1 MPKAPKENR
10 EVDVGQLAGMDTRQ
24 LVEFHRELFGDV
36 RVAANPGHL
45 RRKIAWHIQAARE
58 GGLPDSARRYALAI
72 ASGTTLRVRIG
83 ENSARRKSEIPL
95 DRTVTT
101 AVAPEH
107 DVRLPLSGSLLM
119 KDYRGRTIIVR
130 VLDHGFEYD
139 GRKFTSLSA
148 VAQDITGTKWNGW
161 AFFGLAKKEDR
172 LAG

>member
-1 MPKAPKENR
+1 MPEAPKENR
-10 EVDVGQLAGMDTRQ
+10 EVDVGQLSEMDTQQ
-24 LVEFHRELFGDV
+24 LVELHRKLFGEE
-36 RVAANPGHL
+36 RVASNAGHL

-58 GGLPDSARRYALAI
+58 GGLPDSARQYALVI
-72 ASGTTLRVRIG
+72 ARGATLRVRIS
-83 ENSARRKSEIPL
+83 ENAARRKSEIPL

-107 DVRLPLSGSLLM
+107 DVRLPLAGSLLM

-130 VLDHGFEYD
+130 VLNHGFEYD

-161 AFFGLAKKEDR
+161 AFFGLAKKENR
-172 LAG
+172 IVG

>member
-1 MPKAPKENR
+1 MPEAPKENR
-10 EVDVGQLAGMDTRQ
+10 EVDVGQLAEMDTQQ
-24 LVEFHRELFGDV
+24 LMELHRKLFGEE
-36 RVAANPGHL
+36 RVASNAGHL

-58 GGLPDSARRYALAI
+58 GGLPDSARQYALVI
-72 ASGTTLRVRIG
+72 ARGTKLRVRIS
-83 ENSARRKSEIPL
+83 ENAARRKSAIPL

-107 DVRLPLSGSLLM
+107 DVRLPLAGSLLM

-130 VLDHGFEYD
+130 VLNHGFEYD

-161 AFFGLAKKEDR
+161 AFFGLAKKENR
-172 LAG
+172 IVG

>member
-10 EVDVGQLAGMDTRQ
+10 DVDVGQLAGMDTRQ
-24 LVEFHRELFGDV
+24 LVELHHKLFGEE
-36 RVAANPGHL
+36 RVAANAGHL
-45 RRKIAWHIQAARE
+45 RRKIAWHMQAARE
-58 GGLPDSARRYALAI
+58 GWLPDSALQYALAI
-72 ASGTTLRVRIG
+72 ARGTTLRIRIS
-83 ENSARRKSEIPL
+83 ENAARRKSEIPL

-119 KDYRGRTIIVR
+119 KDYKGRTIIVR

-148 VAQDITGTKWNGW
+148 VAQDITGTMWNGF
-161 AFFGLAKKEDR
+161 AFFGLMKEGTIGR
-172 LAG
+172 R

>member
-1 MPKAPKENR
+1 MPKTQKENR
-10 EVDVGQLAGMDTRQ
+10 EVDVGQLAGMDTLQ
-24 LVEFHRELFGDV
+24 LVELHRKLFGEE
-36 RVAANPGHL
+36 RVDANAGHL
-45 RRKIAWHIQAARE
+45 RRKIAWHMQAARE
-58 GGLPDSARRYALAI
+58 GGLPDSARQYALAV
-72 ASGTTLRVRIG
+72 ARGTTLRVRIS
-83 ENSARRKSEIPL
+83 ENAARRKSEVPL

-107 DVRLPLSGSLLM
+107 DVRLPLSGSLLI
-119 KDYRGRTIIVR
+119 KDYKGRTIIVR
-130 VLDHGFEYD
+130 VLDHGFEFD

>member
-1 MPKAPKENR
+1 MPEASRENR
-10 EVDVGQLAGMDTRQ
+10 EVDVGHLAGMDTRQ
-24 LVEFHRELFGDV
+24 LVELHRELFGEE
-36 RVAANPGHL
+36 RVAVNSGHL

-58 GGLPDSARRYALAI
+58 GGLPDSARQYALAI
-72 ASGTTLRVRIG
+72 ARGTTLRVRIS
-83 ENSARRKSEIPL
+83 ENVARRRDEIPL
-95 DRTVTT
+95 DRTATT
-101 AVAPEH
+101 AVAQEH

-119 KDYRGRTIIVR
+119 KDYKGRTIIVR